1 MNEDDNE
8 MFSRLKRKS
17 ILICVIFVSILLM
30 AAAVYFIF
38 KQQYIYQH
46 TFSMGKWGSSPNT
59 RYKIV
64 DDMLEQYQLIGMSE
78 ADVGQLLGQE
88 DTNEITSFKQN
99 QQYYPTD
106 STLVYWLGVPYMNDN
121 WLVISTEHGI
131 VTEYCFGET

>member
-1 MNEDDNE
+1 MAENDSE
-8 MFSRLKRKS
+8 MVSWCKRRI
-17 ILICVIFVSILLM
+17 ILTCVVFVSILLM
-30 AAAVYFIF
+30 AAAAYCIF
-38 KQQYIYQH
+38 KQQYIYQCKF
-46 TFSMGKWGSSPNT
+46 TMEKWESSPNT

-88 DTNEITSFKQN
+88 DTDDITSFKQN
-99 QQYYPTD
+99 QQYYTPG

>member
-1 MNEDDNE
+1 MTEDNSE
-8 MFSRLKRKS
+8 MVSRCKRKI
-17 ILICVIFVSILLM
+17 ILICMIFVSILLM
-30 AAAVYFIF
+30 AAAAYCIF

-46 TFSMGKWGSSPNT
+46 TFSIEKWESSPNT

-88 DTNEITSFKQN
+88 DTNDITSFKQN
-99 QQYYPTD
+99 QQYYPPD
-106 STLVYWLGVPYMNDN
+106 STLVYWMGVPYMNDN
-121 WLVISTEHGI
+121 WLVISIEHGI